1 MQCLKM
7 HGADSQD
14 MEGTASVHD
23 PLAFKLEFPREIC
36 MIGKSE
42 LKYTEQLGHFNEP
55 VHNYGQISSKLC
67 NGLNF
72 ILLTK
77 FTMIYGLI
85 FSCLIEV
92 LRKCSS
98 LAFLMM

>member
-23 PLAFKLEFPREIC
+23 PLALKLEFPREIC

-42 LKYTEQLGHFNEP
+42 LKYTERLGYFNEP
-55 VHNYGQISSKLC
+55 VHDRGQISSKLH
-67 NGLNF
+67 NKLDF
-72 ILLTK
+72 ILLKK
-77 FTMIYGLI
+77 FTMI
-85 FSCLIEV
+85 
-92 LRKCSS
+92 
-98 LAFLMM
+98 